1 MFEKVKAWFK
11 NSLTI
16 LWARIMT
23 LAGVAGAA
31 IVNIW
36 ADGSVQA
43 AISTV
48 GSPKVLPWVI
58 IGMGVLTEVFRR
70 RTL

>member
-1 MFEKVKAWFK
+1 MWEKTKAWFK

-16 LWARIMT
+16 LWARIT
-23 LAGVAGAA
+23 VLLGAAGATA
-31 IVNIW
+31 VNVW
-36 ADGSVQA
+36 SDGAVQG

-48 GSPKVLPWVI
+48 GNPKILPWVI
-58 IGMGVLTEVFRR
+58 IGMGVLTELFRR